1 MANQFLQVEL
11 IEGKFY
17 VSKADSN
24 EQTQMDSSKF
34 AERILGGPFDRE
46 DHAKEWVNQQSERP
60 NSFHIWQH
68 SKEYASQT

>member
-1 MANQFLQVEL
+1 MANKFMQVEP
-11 IEGKFY
+11 IEGKWY
-17 VSKADSN
+17 ASKADSN

-46 DHAKEWVNQQSERP
+46 DHAKEWANQQSERP
-60 NSFHIWQH
+60 NSFYVWQH